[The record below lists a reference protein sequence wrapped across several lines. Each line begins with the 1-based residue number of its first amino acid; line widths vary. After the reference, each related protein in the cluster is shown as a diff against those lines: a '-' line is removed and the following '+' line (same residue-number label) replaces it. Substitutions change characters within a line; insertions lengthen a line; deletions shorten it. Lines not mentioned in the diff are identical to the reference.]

1 MAKNLFLFFLIIG
14 KIAFSQN
21 KIISGEIFYD
31 NKPVSGASI
40 YLKELK
46 KGTISDKNGYF
57 IIDNISKTK
66 FSLIISFVG
75 LESKKLSVDFKKNNV
90 QDIGVIELFSNKDLD
105 EIVVSGTLKPVTKLN
120 SSVPVE
126 VYNKN
131 FFKSN
136 PTASIF
142 ESIQNINGIRPQ
154 INCGVCNTGDI
165 HINGQDGSNTMVLI
179 DGLPIVSGL
188 STVYGLT
195 GIPQSLI
202 EKIEIIKGPTS
213 ATYGSE
219 AIGGLINLITK
230 LPEYSNKFS
239 FDNRKRRKLVH

>member
-1 MAKNLFLFFLIIG
+1 M
-14 KIAFSQN
+14 
-21 KIISGEIFYD
+21 
-31 NKPVSGASI
+31 
-40 YLKELK
+40 
-46 KGTISDKNGYF
+46 
-57 IIDNISKTK
+57 
-66 FSLIISFVG
+66 FSLTG
-75 LESKKLSVDFKKNNV
+75 LQQVENHVFLKACKKLNIEPETVFYSEINN
-90 QDIGVIELFSNKDLD
+90 SCR
-105 EIVVSGTLKPVTKLN
+105 
-120 SSVPVE
+120 E

-136 PTASIF
+136 PSASIF

-202 EKIEIIKGPTS
+202 EKIEIIKGVVTRAFNSVP
-213 ATYGSE
+213 
-219 AIGGLINLITK
+219 
-230 LPEYSNKFS
+230 
-239 FDNRKRRKLVH
+239 